1 MTAAVALLLPVILL
15 GGPRVGTFRADV
27 TPPAGEPLIW
37 ITPVVKVEDLLWAKG
52 IVLEDGGRRYL
63 LCAMDWCG
71 ISNSTLA
78 LLRSRLAR
86 AAGTEVSRVAL
97 HSVHQHTAPYVDGD
111 AYRLLEKLPQPPLR
125 LGPAFLDQVASRL
138 AAAVKESLARLEP
151 FDRIG
156 TGEGRV
162 SGVASARRILAQ
174 GGKLLTRYSGD
185 GRKPEMAALPEGAID
200 PLLKTVTLA
209 SGERPLV
216 RIHYYATHPQT
227 FCCDGRVSG
236 DFVALA
242 REGLERKES
251 VFQLYFTGCSG
262 DVTVGKY
269 NDGSQGAREN
279 LARRLQE
286 GMQAA
291 IASTRLEAA
300 DRLDWRAAPLALPA
314 RADAVMAGYR
324 AKLEAPGKFSG
335 TELYRAAI
343 AVAYAGRKQP
353 LELSSLEI
361 GRVRILHLPGE
372 PMLEFQTYA
381 QRLRPESF
389 VAVAGYGDI
398 SPGYLCTDQA
408 FAQGG
413 YEPSASNAGP
423 GTEALVK
430 EAIRKLLGR

>member
-15 GGPRVGTFRADV
+15 GSPRVGTFRADV
-27 TPPAGEPLIW
+27 TPPPGEPLIW
-37 ITPVVKVEDLLWAKG
+37 ITPVVKVEDPLWAKG

-162 SGVASARRILAQ
+162 SGVASARRILAE

-209 SGERPLV
+209 RGDRPLV

-242 REGLERKES
+242 RERLERKES

-279 LARRLQE
+279 LARRLEE

-291 IASTRLEAA
+291 IAATRLDTAG
-300 DRLDWRAAPLALPA
+300 RLDWRTAPLALPA

-353 LELSSLEI
+353 LESSSLEI

-381 QRLRPESF
+381 QRLRPENF

>member
-1 MTAAVALLLPVILL
+1 MNTPVALLLPVILL
-15 GGPRVGTFRADV
+15 ASPRVGTFRADV
-27 TPPAGEPLIW
+27 TPPPGEPLIW
-37 ITPVVKVEDLLWAKG
+37 VTPVVQVEDPLWAKG
-52 IVLEDGGRRYL
+52 IVLDDSGQRYV

-78 LLRSRLAR
+78 LLRSSLAR

-97 HSVHQHTAPYVDGD
+97 HSVHQHTAPYIDGD
-111 AYRLLEKLPQPPLR
+111 AYLLLEKLPQPPLR
-125 LGPAFLDQVASRL
+125 LSRAFLDQVASRL
-138 AAAVKESLARLEP
+138 AAAVKESLGRLAP

-162 SGVASARRILAQ
+162 SRVASARRIVIE
-174 GGKLLTRYSGD
+174 GGKVLTRFSGD
-185 GRKPEMAALPEGAID
+185 GGKPQMAAFPEGAID
-200 PLLKTVTLA
+200 PALKTITLA
-209 SGERPLV
+209 RGDRPLV

-236 DFVALA
+236 DFVSRA
-242 REGLERKES
+242 REALERKEN
-251 VFQLYFTGCSG
+251 VFQVYFTGCSG
-262 DVTVGKY
+262 DVTAGKY
-269 NDGSQGAREN
+269 NDGSLGAREE

-291 IASTRLEAA
+291 IAATRLETAG
-300 DRLDWRAAPLALPA
+300 RLAWRTTPLALPA
-314 RADAVMAGYR
+314 RADAVMAAHR

-343 AVAYAGRKQP
+343 AVAYAARKRP

-381 QRLRPESF
+381 QRLRPENF
-389 VAVAGYGDI
+389 MAVAGYGDI

-430 EAIRKLLGR
+430 AAIRQLLGR

>member
-1 MTAAVALLLPVILL
+1 MMVSAAVSLSLALLA
-15 GGPRVGTFRADV
+15 GPRVATFRADV
-27 TPPAGEPLIW
+27 TPPEGQPLIW
-37 ITPVVKVEDLLWAKG
+37 VTPVVKVEDPLWAKG
-52 IVLEDGGRRYL
+52 IVLEDGSRRYV

-78 LLRSRLAR
+78 LLRSSLAR

-111 AYRLLEKLPQPPLR
+111 AYQLLAKLPAPPLR
-125 LGPAFLDQVASRL
+125 LSSAFLEQVAGRL
-138 AAAVKESLARLEP
+138 AAAVKESRTRLEP
-151 FDRIG
+151 FDRVG

-162 SGVASARRILAQ
+162 ARVASARRILVE
-174 GGKLLTRYSGD
+174 GGKLLTRYSTSGSN
-185 GRKPEMAALPEGAID
+185 PEMAALPEGAID
-200 PLLKTVTLA
+200 PVLRTVTLA
-209 SGERPLV
+209 RGDRPLV

-227 FCCDGRVSG
+227 FCCDGRVSA
-236 DFVALA
+236 DFVSRA
-242 REGLERKES
+242 RETLERKEG

-269 NDGSQGAREN
+269 NDGSVAARED
-279 LARRLQE
+279 LARRLQA
-286 GMQAA
+286 GMEAA
-291 IASTRLEAA
+291 IAATRLESAG
-300 DRLDWRAAPLALPA
+300 RLAWRTSPLRLPA
-314 RADAVMAGYR
+314 RADAVMAAYR
-324 AKLEAPGKFSG
+324 AQVESPAQASG

-343 AVAYAGRKQP
+343 AVAYAARTQP
-353 LELSSLEI
+353 LELSALDI

-372 PMLEFQTYA
+372 PMLEFQRYA
-381 QRLRPESF
+381 QRLRPEDF
-389 VAVAGYGDI
+389 VAVAGYGDT